1 MEKTTALILTIFLG
15 ELGVH
20 RFMAGKIGTGIIWL
34 CTAGCFGIGYIV
46 DIINVA
52 TGKFTKKDVSGT
64 FPLFIPT
71 EASGSE
77 STYACDTWG
86 FDASSPCVDVG
97 GYFIQGAGYGLFFFY
112 YESATFANPVIS
124 SRSMKLP

>member
-20 RFMAGKIGTGIIWL
+20 RFMTGKIGTGIIRL

-52 TGKFTKKDVSGT
+52 TGKFTKKDGT
-64 FPLFIPT
+64 PWIN
-71 EASGSE
+71 G
-77 STYACDTWG
+77 
-86 FDASSPCVDVG
+86 
-97 GYFIQGAGYGLFFFY
+97 
-112 YESATFANPVIS
+112 
-124 SRSMKLP
+124 

>member
-1 MEKTTALILTIFLG
+1 MEKTTALIITIFLV

-52 TGKFTKKDVSGT
+52 TGKFTKKDGT
-64 FPLFIPT
+64 PWIN
-71 EASGSE
+71 G
-77 STYACDTWG
+77 
-86 FDASSPCVDVG
+86 
-97 GYFIQGAGYGLFFFY
+97 
-112 YESATFANPVIS
+112 
-124 SRSMKLP
+124 